1 MQVDNNLQNNSSP
14 DEIEIDK
21 EHDDEKRISTFCNL
35 ARMLFK
41 LDNKRPLAR
50 KIQRQKDMKVTYM
63 LSLWKGRT

>member
-1 MQVDNNLQNNSSP
+1 MQVDSSLQSDSGP
-14 DEIEIDK
+14 GEIEIDK

-35 ARMLFK
+35 TRMLFK

-50 KIQRQKDMKVTYM
+50 KIQRQKEMKVTYM